1 MKAVIPALAGALFL
15 FAQGTSQAQQQDFS
29 KFEIQTTGLGHG
41 VYMLEGAGGNITVA
55 ASPEGVIMVDTQFAP
70 MTAKIKAAIA
80 KITPQPIRYVID
92 THYHPDHTGGNA
104 NFAKDGAVIIAQE
117 NVRKRL
123 LGNPQMVAAA
133 PMLTY
138 AEEIEI
144 HLGDKVVQLH
154 HMDPAHTDGDSY
166 VYFPDANVLATGD
179 IFGSF
184 RFPTGDIRGG
194 GSVDGMLASAN
205 RLLTLVNN
213 GTKIVPGHGPL
224 AKIADLI
231 EFRYM
236 VKDSRDRV
244 AKLIAAGKSVDEVVQ
259 AKPLADW
266 YAKRGGDD
274 ARTDAWVRYVYQSL
288 KASQH

>member
-1 MKAVIPALAGALFL
+1 
-15 FAQGTSQAQQQDFS
+15 
-29 KFEIQTTGLGHG
+29 
-41 VYMLEGAGGNITVA
+41 MLSYA
-55 ASPEGVIMVDTQFAP
+55 
-70 MTAKIKAAIA
+70 
-80 KITPQPIRYVID
+80 
-92 THYHPDHTGGNA
+92 
-104 NFAKDGAVIIAQE
+104 DG
-117 NVRKRL
+117 
-123 LGNPQMVAAA
+123 
-133 PMLTY
+133 
-138 AEEIEI
+138 IEI
-144 HLGDKVVQLH
+144 HLGDKVAQLH

-205 RLLTLVNN
+205 RLLTIVND

-224 AKIADLI
+224 AKTADLI
-231 EFRYM
+231 EFRDM
-236 VKDSRDRV
+236 AKDSRDRV

>member
-29 KFEIQTTGLGHG
+29 KFEIQTTELGHG

-80 KITPQPIRYVID
+80 EITPQPIRCVID
-92 THYHPDHTGGNA
+92 T
-104 NFAKDGAVIIAQE
+104 
-117 NVRKRL
+117 
-123 LGNPQMVAAA
+123 
-133 PMLTY
+133 
-138 AEEIEI
+138 
-144 HLGDKVVQLH
+144 
-154 HMDPAHTDGDSY
+154 
-166 VYFPDANVLATGD
+166 
-179 IFGSF
+179 
-184 RFPTGDIRGG
+184 
-194 GSVDGMLASAN
+194 
-205 RLLTLVNN
+205 
-213 GTKIVPGHGPL
+213 GHGPL

-231 EFRYM
+231 EFRDM

-244 AKLIAAGKSVDEVVQ
+244 AKLIAAGKGVDEVVQ

>member
-1 MKAVIPALAGALFL
+1 
-15 FAQGTSQAQQQDFS
+15 
-29 KFEIQTTGLGHG
+29 
-41 VYMLEGAGGNITVA
+41 
-55 ASPEGVIMVDTQFAP
+55 
-70 MTAKIKAAIA
+70 
-80 KITPQPIRYVID
+80 
-92 THYHPDHTGGNA
+92 
-104 NFAKDGAVIIAQE
+104 
-117 NVRKRL
+117 
-123 LGNPQMVAAA
+123 
-133 PMLTY
+133 
-138 AEEIEI
+138 
-144 HLGDKVVQLH
+144 
-154 HMDPAHTDGDSY
+154 
-166 VYFPDANVLATGD
+166 
-179 IFGSF
+179 
-184 RFPTGDIRGG
+184 
-194 GSVDGMLASAN
+194 MLASAN

-231 EFRYM
+231 EFRDM

>member
-15 FAQGTSQAQQQDFS
+15 LGQGSSHAQQQDFS
-29 KFEIQTTGLGHG
+29 KVEIQTTELGHG
-41 VYMLEGAGGNITVA
+41 VYMLEGDITVA
-55 ASPEGVIMVDTQFAP
+55 ASSEGVIMVDTQFAP

-123 LGNPQMVAAA
+123 QGNPQMAAAA

-138 AEEIEI
+138 ADGIEI
-144 HLGDKVVQLH
+144 HLGDKVAQLH
-154 HMDPAHTDGDSY
+154 HMDPAHTDGDPY

-205 RLLTLVNN
+205 RLLTLVND

-224 AKIADLI
+224 AKDGRPHRIPQYG
-231 EFRYM
+231 EGF
-236 VKDSRDRV
+236 
-244 AKLIAAGKSVDEVVQ
+244 
-259 AKPLADW
+259 
-266 YAKRGGDD
+266 
-274 ARTDAWVRYVYQSL
+274 T
-288 KASQH
+288 